1 MMKPDSVLSII
12 NQLHLLESK
21 IRKQPE
27 LGSGLRQLERIK
39 GVLESEGYII
49 DNPQGESY
57 DGMRSDLDVGMSA
70 DPSGMLKITEV
81 IKPVVYIRKAGENSL
96 LQRGIV
102 IVG

>member
-1 MMKPDSVLSII
+1 MLSII

-27 LGSGLRQLERIK
+27 LSSGLRQLERIK

-57 DGMRSDLDVGMSA
+57 DGMRTDLDVSMVA
-70 DPSGMLKITEV
+70 DPSGTMKITEV